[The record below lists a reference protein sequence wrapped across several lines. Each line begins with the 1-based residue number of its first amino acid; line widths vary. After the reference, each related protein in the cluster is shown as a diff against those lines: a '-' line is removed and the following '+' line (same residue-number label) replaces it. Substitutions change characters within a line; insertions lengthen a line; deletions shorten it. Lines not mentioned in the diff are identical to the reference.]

1 MAIVKMNK
9 FTLLAF
15 ESQRADLLKN
25 LQGFAEVEFLN
36 LQDEEFLDN
45 NELLSGL
52 VKEDSGLDYAGCE
65 DNLSMASLTLLF
77 LKKYVHQ
84 KSTFKRMK
92 EGKRELTF
100 NELEETVINSNW
112 KEICEKIKEKEREIV
127 ALVNEKTK
135 LQNEIDLF
143 KPWETLDVAFGELK
157 SIKIPIFLGSL
168 PKQYEETIIS
178 DFKEDYLEI
187 VSKDNQD
194 LYILLICDKDKKEEI
209 NEKLKGFG
217 FSQFKTE
224 VSETAI
230 EIIHNNIDNIEK
242 IRTKIFFL
250 EEALAGFEKEEKVLE
265 NVCDYYENIIIR
277 KNATNNFLNTE
288 NIMVIQGWVPEKENE
303 GLTKIIRD
311 TLGDTYN
318 LTFEEVKD
326 EEISNVPVKLE
337 NNELNSAFESV
348 TKMYST
354 PKYDEI
360 DPTPL
365 LAPFYLLFFG
375 MMVAD
380 IGYGLI
386 LLTGTILALK
396 LLKLEEDTRKF
407 IKFFFYLSFSTIGFG
422 VLYGSFFGNIK
433 VPGLEPFID
442 PINNITTL
450 LVVSVIF
457 GVLQIFMGLGIK
469 AYMLIRIGK
478 YLDAFY
484 DVGSWVITLIS
495 IGLVLGSSTIGLPEI
510 GKKIAIVTMIFGMAV
525 IVLKSGRAEKSKG
538 AQLGQGLYALYGI
551 SGYIGD
557 LVSYTRLMALGLAGG
572 SLAGAFNL
580 LAGMIPGAA
589 FFLFGPLIFI
599 FGHMLNIGLSFLGA
613 YVHTCRL
620 QYVEYFGKFY
630 EGGGKAFT
638 PFKLQNKFINI
649 KKN

>member
-15 ESQRADLLKN
+15 ESQGADLLKR

-36 LQDEEFLDN
+36 LQDEDLLAN
-45 NELLSGL
+45 CELLSSL
-52 VKEDSGLDYAGCE
+52 AKDDSGVEYAGCE
-65 DNLSMASLTLLF
+65 DNLSMANLTLQF
-77 LKKYVHQ
+77 LKKYIPQ
-84 KSTFKRMK
+84 KSTLKMMK

-100 NELEETVINSNW
+100 NELEETVAKSNW
-112 KEICEKIKEKEREIV
+112 KEICDKVKEKERDIV

-143 KPWETLDVAFGELK
+143 KPWETLDVAFGELNSMK
-157 SIKIPIFLGSL
+157 TPMFLGSL
-168 PKQYEETIIS
+168 PKQYEETVIS
-178 DFKEDYLEI
+178 EFKEDYLELI
-187 VSKDNQD
+187 SKNNQD

-224 VSETAI
+224 VAEKAI
-230 EIIHNNIDNIEK
+230 EIISNNIDNIEK
-242 IRTKIFFL
+242 ITSKIFFL
-250 EEALAGFEKEEKVLE
+250 EEGLITFEKEEKVLE
-265 NVCDYYENIIIR
+265 NVCDYYENIIVR
-277 KNATNNFLNTE
+277 KNATSNFLKTE
-288 NIMVIQGWVPEKENE
+288 NIMVIQGWIPEKENE
-303 GLTKIIRD
+303 GLIKTIGD

-326 EEISNVPVKLE
+326 EEISIVPVKLE
-337 NNELNSAFESV
+337 NNELNSSFESV

-380 IGYGLI
+380 IGYGLVVLI
-386 LLTGTILALK
+386 GTIVALK
-396 LLKLEEDTRKF
+396 LFKLEEETKKF
-407 IKFFFYLSFSTIGFG
+407 AKFFFYLSFPIIGFG
-422 VLYGSFFGNIK
+422 VIFGSFFGITLK
-433 VPGLEPFID
+433 FIQVVD
-442 PINNITTL
+442 QVKDINTVLIAS
-450 LVVSVIF
+450 VVF
-457 GVLQIFMGLGIK
+457 GVIQIFVGLGIK

-478 YLDAFY
+478 VIDAFY
-484 DVGSWVITLIS
+484 DVGAWVITLIS
-495 IGLVLGSSTIGLPEI
+495 IALVIGGGTIGLPQI
-510 GKKIAIVTMIFGMAV
+510 GKYIAIAAMIFGMLV
-525 IVLKSGRAEKSKG
+525 IVLKGGRQEEGRS
-538 AQLGQGLYALYGI
+538 AQIGQGVYSLYGI
-551 SGYIGD
+551 TGYIGD

-572 SLAGAFNL
+572 SLASAFNL
-580 LAGMIPGAA
+580 IIGMIPGAA
-589 FFLFGPLIFI
+589 VFLFGPLIFI
-599 FGHMLNIGLSFLGA
+599 GGHLFNIALSLLGA

-630 EGGGKAFT
+630 EGGGKEFT
-638 PFKLQNKFINI
+638 PFKLQNKFSNI